1 MSDFFANIWEA
12 IGLLVWSDWL
22 TIAVLIGFLVLGIK
36 RGLAKE
42 LINLAFL
49 ILAIVI
55 AGLLYQG

>member
-1 MSDFFANIWEA
+1 MSDFFANIWET

-22 TIAVLIGFLVLGIK
+22 TIAILIGFLVLGIK

-49 ILAIVI
+49 LLAIII
-55 AGLLYQG
+55 AWLFTKG